1 MQSRKLILIL
11 CGLGVLL
18 AFALGIYV
26 YQKQQREAALLQ
38 AQAFSALLSRQDAP
52 TYGPATA
59 KVRIVEFFDPACE
72 TCRAFYPLV
81 KKIVDEQG
89 GKVQLVVRYLPL
101 HKGSDVAVRI
111 LEAARQQNLF
121 WPVTE
126 ATLRAQPMWASHG
139 NPEPEHI
146 WEFLGPTGLD
156 IPRAREDARSP
167 AAQAALDQDIAAAVA
182 LKVTKTPGFYV
193 NGRPLTEFGPEQL
206 KALVATEVQ
215 RAYGQP

>member
-1 MQSRKLILIL
+1 MKKPTIVIASA
-11 CGLGVLL
+11 L
-18 AFALGIYV
+18 AIALVFGGGAY
-26 YQKQQREAALLQ
+26 YYKAQQ
-38 AQAFSALLSRQDAP
+38 AQDISKLAGADESVFVRAASPSMGAES
-52 TYGPATA
+52 A
-59 KVRIVEFFDPACE
+59 KVQLVEFFDPACE

-81 KKIVDEQG
+81 KKIVDGQE

-206 KALVATEVQ
+206 KALVATEVL

>member
-1 MQSRKLILIL
+1 MTRRTSAVILTAL
-11 CGLGVLL
+11 VALA
-18 AFALGIYV
+18 AFASAAFL
-26 YQKQQREAALLQ
+26 YQRHERQQAAEQ
-38 AQAFSALLSRQDAP
+38 AAAKLDVMVRAHSPVIGPADAP
-52 TYGPATA
+52 VT
-59 KVRIVEFFDPACE
+59 IVEFFDPACE

-81 KKIVDEQG
+81 KKIVDGQE

-182 LKVTKTPGFYV
+182 LKVTKTPGFFV
-193 NGRPLTEFGPEQL
+193 NGRPLTEFGHEQL
-206 KALVATEVQ
+206 KALVASEVQ
-215 RAYGQP
+215 RAYEQR

>member
-1 MQSRKLILIL
+1 
-11 CGLGVLL
+11 
-18 AFALGIYV
+18 
-26 YQKQQREAALLQ
+26 
-38 AQAFSALLSRQDAP
+38 
-52 TYGPATA
+52 
-59 KVRIVEFFDPACE
+59 
-72 TCRAFYPLV
+72 
-81 KKIVDEQG
+81 
-89 GKVQLVVRYLPL
+89 
-101 HKGSDVAVRI
+101 VAVRI